1 MPETV
6 FCNLIVIRSYD
17 LDRAAIF
24 YTALGLTLVRHAHGS
39 GPNHL
44 AHEANGQVF
53 EIYPLEDGEPATT
66 ATRIGFSVPSVD
78 KTYTS
83 LLDAGGQAVLSPRKS
98 PWSRRAVVSDPDGHR
113 VELTELGES

>member
-24 YTALGLTLVRHAHGS
+24 YTALGLTLVRHAHGN

-53 EIYPLEDGEPATT
+53 EIYPLDKDQIATT
-66 ATRIGFSVPSVD
+66 GTRIGFSVPSVD
-78 KTYTS
+78 ATYAAAIA
-83 LLDAGGQAVLSPRKS
+83 AGGQSVSAPRKS
-98 PWSRRAVVSDPDGHR
+98 PWGRRAVVSDPDGHR
-113 VELTELGES
+113 VELTELGDS